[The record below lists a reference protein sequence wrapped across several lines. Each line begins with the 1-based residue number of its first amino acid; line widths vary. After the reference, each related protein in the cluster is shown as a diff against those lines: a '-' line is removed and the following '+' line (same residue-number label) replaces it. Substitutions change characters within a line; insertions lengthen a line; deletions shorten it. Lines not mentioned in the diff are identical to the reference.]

1 MYGPKLFQ
9 PYRDEKKFGLLGG
22 GRIGGGGNK
31 IFKMKYLR
39 MVVIAFNHDLKYT

>member
-9 PYRDEKKFGLLGG
+9 PYRDEIKIVLLGG
-22 GRIGGGGNK
+22 IGGGGNN